1 MYQNQNAEELRQ
13 KLLDDIYA
21 GACSG
26 LGAMILDAD
35 QVQNA
40 DPEELEQ
47 LAKQY
52 GFLRDD
58 S

>member
-1 MYQNQNAEELRQ
+1 MSQDQSTEELRQ

-26 LGAMILDAD
+26 LNAMVLDAD
-35 QVQNA
+35 LVRDA
-40 DPEELEQ
+40 GPEELKQ

-52 GFLRDD
+52 GLL
-58 S
+58 